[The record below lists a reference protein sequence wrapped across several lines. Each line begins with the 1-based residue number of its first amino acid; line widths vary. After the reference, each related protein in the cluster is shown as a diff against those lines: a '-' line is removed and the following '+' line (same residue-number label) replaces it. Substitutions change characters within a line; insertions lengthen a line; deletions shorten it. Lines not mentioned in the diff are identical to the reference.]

1 MFTLYILDDDLNP
14 SFDGF
19 LRHMRSSSKSTKSRF
34 IFWIW
39 FCTFCLRKSSLVVEH
54 QSCRSNHL
62 WQKAGS
68 PLPWK
73 SPFFRCAFMFRCPQP
88 AIHSFSGL
96 FVQTVML
103 SGHFYEESVNV
114 IAIRYRE
121 RKESLFIA
129 NKAKATSLNSAILS
143 SVGKFQQKW
152 FDKTFVKSNQAQLFN
167 VRVPKRVNNQIYF
180 RLFSWVAW
188 YHAWQSS
195 SLMGRNGMT
204 MNFF

>member
-1 MFTLYILDDDLNP
+1 MTIWIPRLTVYYGTCDQVRRAPNP
-14 SFDGF
+14 VSYSEYDSVHFA
-19 LRHMRSSSKSTKSRF
+19 SA
-34 IFWIW
+34 
-39 FCTFCLRKSSLVVEH
+39 
-54 QSCRSNHL
+54 N
-62 WQKAGS
+62 
-68 PLPWK
+68 LPWLSSTNHADPTICDRK
-73 SPFFRCAFMFRCPQP
+73 LVLLFHESPPFFRCAFMFRCPQP
-88 AIHSFSGL
+88 AIYSFSGL

-167 VRVPKRVNNQIYF
+167 VRVLKRVNNQIYF
-180 RLFSWVAW
+180 RLLSWVAW